1 MGKKIFL
8 ILSCVL
14 FCASI
19 LTACAQP
26 AQPVQYDSLSEL
38 SDAVGFD
45 VINPA
50 GMPDVYVLAGYYAVG
65 GNLAQIVY
73 VNGDN
78 ELIFAMTTLKKV
90 ECEFGEFDETKTVGV
105 KGVYFEYSL
114 SGGSVRLAAAR
125 MGDFTYAIY
134 AKNGLSED
142 QMKQAAIGLN
152 LSQTT

>member
-8 ILSCVL
+8 ILISVL

-19 LTACAQP
+19 LTACSQTAE
-26 AQPVQYDSLSEL
+26 PVQYDSLAEL
-38 SDAVGFD
+38 SGAVGFD

-50 GMPDVYVLAGYYAVG
+50 GMPEGYALAGYYAVG
-65 GNLAQIVY
+65 DNLAQIVY
-73 VNGDN
+73 VNGNN

-90 ECEFGEFDETKTVGV
+90 ECEFGDFDETKTVGV
-105 KGVYFEYSL
+105 NGVYFDYSI

-125 MGDFTYAIY
+125 VGDYTYAIY
-134 AKNGLSED
+134 AKNGLTED
-142 QMKQAAIGLN
+142 EMKQAAIGLN